1 MKQKKELPILPGATI
16 GILGSGQLGRMHA
29 IAASRLGY
37 YVNVYSP
44 EINSPAGQVA
54 QTETIGNYNDISNIV
69 SFADS
74 VDVLTFEFENISSAA
89 LKEAMK
95 HTLVHPS
102 AKVLEIN
109 LSISISQ
116 SRNI

>member
-1 MKQKKELPILPGATI
+1 MRQKKELPILPGATI
-16 GILGSGQLGRMHA
+16 GILGSGQLGRMLA

-69 SFADS
+69 AFADS
-74 VDVLTFEFENISSAA
+74 VDVTAE
-89 LKEAMK
+89 
-95 HTLVHPS
+95 
-102 AKVLEIN
+102 
-109 LSISISQ
+109 SIPPETPTTSVSKLFLWA
-116 SRNI
+116 